1 MLRPRVSAVCLSAHP
16 SSSCHPSAPA
26 PQKPHPRGSE
36 QVGWGAPPGTAL
48 PAVKEAGGGL
58 HISSRRAL
66 SSDRLSECPD
76 HQGSMAAQSH
86 VTKDQASP
94 KTRPCQVP
102 LPASK
107 AAEDL
112 QTQL

>member
-1 MLRPRVSAVCLSAHP
+1 MPVLRPRVSAVCLSAHP
-16 SSSCHPSAPA
+16 SSSSHPSAPA
-26 PQKPHPRGSE
+26 PQKPHPHGSE
-36 QVGWGAPPGTAL
+36 QVGSGAPPGTAL

-66 SSDRLSECPD
+66 SSDHLSECPD
-76 HQGSMAAQSH
+76 HHGPMAAQSH
-86 VTKDQASP
+86 VIKDHIIKDQAS
-94 KTRPCQVP
+94 
-102 LPASK
+102 ASK